1 MADQDK
7 SPDTPGTGSAKGPSA
22 AGEKSGSPT
31 SGSAGADD
39 DARTTGETTGSRPAS
54 RGPRHALP
62 EDMEPATERDEPAS
76 ESGSS
81 SAAGAAQAQTAGSR
95 PEASTAPQK
104 PAPAATVPVT
114 PAYEDYEAPESN
126 LMPKIIAAIVGGVL
140 AVLLI
145 GLLRSRGDD

>member
-7 SPDTPGTGSAKGPSA
+7 SPDTPGKGSTKGPSA

-39 DARTTGETTGSRPAS
+39 EARTTGGTTGSRPAS

-62 EDMEPATERDEPAS
+62 EDMEPAPEHDETAAPAGS
-76 ESGSS
+76 APGEESPQRQK
-81 SAAGAAQAQTAGSR
+81 QAQ
-95 PEASTAPQK
+95 
-104 PAPAATVPVT
+104 PAPAATVPVA